1 MIYIETGSTDVYYNF
16 GLEHYF
22 ATEKRLPDTVFL
34 FWRTTPTL
42 MVGKY
47 QNILEEINKPYADA
61 HGIHLVRRMSG
72 GGTIY
77 TDLGGWQ
84 FTFIEH
90 SPDQQIEFAQYI
102 GPVVDAV
109 RELGADASFNGRND
123 LLIDGK
129 KFSGN
134 AQYRLGDCIVHHGS
148 LLYDTNIEQ
157 MVASTTVD
165 PYKILSKS
173 IKSVRD
179 RVTNISEHL
188 PRKLSVEEFKSC
200 MVRHLMRGSTD
211 TYAVTPEDDARIV
224 LRGNGIG
231 IRTAAHQMSHHTRFK
246 FLNRKL
252 PRQVFGDIRHAV
264 THGFD
269 AFGEN
274 FIGVNRGG
282 RDHLLNVRVIEQRAM
297 MHNAVAQSVL
307 RVAGKLLTVDQK
319 IIAAVETGIRTK
331 FTHGIHDRSNVLGK
345 FDLLVGR
352 MLDKC
357 ELPAAE
363 IGVDRPSA
371 GHAAHEMNP
380 MRIGIRLVD
389 LLENI
394 LVLADHQCR
403 RRAPEEKNRVG
414 QALFGGKIVFQSKII
429 VNVGRAGLNINHAR
443 PPVPPTRGR
452 NCGPAA
458 QKPHA
463 GTPCAAPAACIVQ
476 SPLVSRSGQA
486 SSAFPTAGD
495 TVQWS
500 ECRSPWQ
507 EYRP

>member
-16 GLEHYF
+16 GLENYF

-61 HGIHLVRRMSG
+61 HGIRLVRRMSG

-90 SPDQQIEFAQYI
+90 SPEQQIEFAQYI

-134 AQYRLGDCIVHHGS
+134 AQYRLGNCIVHHGS

-188 PRKLSVEEFKSC
+188 PRRLSVEEFKSC

-211 TYAVTPEDDARIV
+211 TYTVTPEDDVRINQLAQEKFAAWDAIYGKNPRFNLERTGRFPGGKLTFRLDVQRGVIRSASVWGDFFSTLSAETIAGALTGCRYDRAAV
-224 LRGNGIG
+224 LDALRKNGIDG
-231 IRTAAHQMSHHTRFK
+231 AVYQISAADMAA
-246 FLNRKL
+246 L
-252 PRQVFGDIRHAV
+252 
-264 THGFD
+264 
-269 AFGEN
+269 
-274 FIGVNRGG
+274 
-282 RDHLLNVRVIEQRAM
+282 
-297 MHNAVAQSVL
+297 
-307 RVAGKLLTVDQK
+307 
-319 IIAAVETGIRTK
+319 IA
-331 FTHGIHDRSNVLGK
+331 D
-345 FDLLVGR
+345 
-352 MLDKC
+352 
-357 ELPAAE
+357 
-363 IGVDRPSA
+363 
-371 GHAAHEMNP
+371 
-380 MRIGIRLVD
+380 
-389 LLENI
+389 
-394 LVLADHQCR
+394 
-403 RRAPEEKNRVG
+403 
-414 QALFGGKIVFQSKII
+414 
-429 VNVGRAGLNINHAR
+429 
-443 PPVPPTRGR
+443 
-452 NCGPAA
+452 
-458 QKPHA
+458 
-463 GTPCAAPAACIVQ
+463 
-476 SPLVSRSGQA
+476 
-486 SSAFPTAGD
+486 
-495 TVQWS
+495 
-500 ECRSPWQ
+500 
-507 EYRP
+507 

>member
-16 GLEHYF
+16 GLENYF

-90 SPDQQIEFAQYI
+90 SPEQQIEFAQYI

-123 LLIDGK
+123 LLIDGR

-188 PRKLSVEEFKSC
+188 PAQAFWGGVQILHGAPS
-200 MVRHLMRGSTD
+200 
-211 TYAVTPEDDARIV
+211 DARQHGY
-224 LRGNGIG
+224 LYRHSGG
-231 IRTAAHQMSHHTRFK
+231 RRAHQSA
-246 FLNRKL
+246 
-252 PRQVFGDIRHAV
+252 GAGEIR
-264 THGFD
+264 
-269 AFGEN
+269 
-274 FIGVNRGG
+274 RMG
-282 RDHLLNVRVIEQRAM
+282 RDLRQESAL
-297 MHNAVAQSVL
+297 QS
-307 RVAGKLLTVDQK
+307 
-319 IIAAVETGIRTK
+319 
-331 FTHGIHDRSNVLGK
+331 
-345 FDLLVGR
+345 
-352 MLDKC
+352 
-357 ELPAAE
+357 
-363 IGVDRPSA
+363 
-371 GHAAHEMNP
+371 
-380 MRIGIRLVD
+380 
-389 LLENI
+389 
-394 LVLADHQCR
+394 
-403 RRAPEEKNRVG
+403 
-414 QALFGGKIVFQSKII
+414 
-429 VNVGRAGLNINHAR
+429 
-443 PPVPPTRGR
+443 
-452 NCGPAA
+452 
-458 QKPHA
+458 
-463 GTPCAAPAACIVQ
+463 
-476 SPLVSRSGQA
+476 
-486 SSAFPTAGD
+486 
-495 TVQWS
+495 
-500 ECRSPWQ
+500 
-507 EYRP
+507 

>member
-211 TYAVTPEDDARIV
+211 TYAVTPEDDARIRQ
-224 LRGNGIG
+224 LAKEKF
-231 IRTAAHQMSHHTRFK
+231 AAW
-246 FLNRKL
+246 
-252 PRQVFGDIRHAV
+252 
-264 THGFD
+264 D
-269 AFGEN
+269 AIYG
-274 FIGVNRGG
+274 
-282 RDHLLNVRVIEQRAM
+282 
-297 MHNAVAQSVL
+297 
-307 RVAGKLLTVDQK
+307 
-319 IIAAVETGIRTK
+319 
-331 FTHGIHDRSNVLGK
+331 
-345 FDLLVGR
+345 
-352 MLDKC
+352 
-357 ELPAAE
+357 
-363 IGVDRPSA
+363 
-371 GHAAHEMNP
+371 
-380 MRIGIRLVD
+380 
-389 LLENI
+389 
-394 LVLADHQCR
+394 
-403 RRAPEEKNRVG
+403 
-414 QALFGGKIVFQSKII
+414 
-429 VNVGRAGLNINHAR
+429 
-443 PPVPPTRGR
+443 
-452 NCGPAA
+452 
-458 QKPHA
+458 
-463 GTPCAAPAACIVQ
+463 
-476 SPLVSRSGQA
+476 
-486 SSAFPTAGD
+486 
-495 TVQWS
+495 
-500 ECRSPWQ
+500 
-507 EYRP
+507 